1 MADYIFADDD
11 SELVPDEAYEEGQPT
26 VRSYIAPDVEMEGN
40 LSLKQG
46 IEVGGVFNGTIR
58 SNNLVKIV
66 EGGFVEGNVDAFHV
80 VIDGGAHLSLVA
92 RKRLEINKGGLFVG
106 NLEIQPEFIVL
117 SEFATF
123 GENEEAAREFRRE
136 FTRFRSSGEPAAESD
151 APPPGGTS

>member
-1 MADYIFADDD
+1 MADYIFAEEDTD
-11 SELVPDEAYEEGQPT
+11 LVPEEAYQEGQST

-46 IEVGGVFNGTIR
+46 IEIGGVFNGTIR

-66 EGGFVEGNVDAFHV
+66 ERGFVDGRVDAFHV
-80 VIDGGAHLSLVA
+80 VIEGGAHLTLVA

-123 GENEEAAREFRRE
+123 GETEEAAREFRRE
-136 FTRFRSSGEPAAESD
+136 FTRFRSSGESAASTD
-151 APPPGGTS
+151 TQPPNGGS